1 LDGQDH
7 DNEKN
12 KHAEED
18 TMIIKSEK
26 GVSAVEFALIAP
38 LLFVLTFGI
47 IEFGILLFDK
57 AVVTNASREGARA
70 AIVFHKNAGGYD
82 PIPASEIRTNVK
94 EYANIKARLINLGKP
109 GVNDLTDANIKIG
122 YGPTPE
128 TVPLEGGTPKKEEYI
143 RVTVNYPYDFLVF
156 SNLIPLLSGGAF
168 DGSIDLKG
176 ETVMRME

>member
-26 GVSAVEFALIAP
+26 GVSAVEFALLAP
-38 LLFVLTFGI
+38 FLFVLTFGI

-57 AVVTNASREGARA
+57 AVITNASREGARA
-70 AIVFHKNAGGYD
+70 AIVYIIDATATPPEYS
-82 PIPASEIRTNVK
+82 PMSIPDVQKKVTD
-94 EYANIKARLINLGKP
+94 YANDYLINLG
-109 GVNDLTDANIKIG
+109 GVANLVIPPKVV
-122 YGPTPE
+122 YD
-128 TVPLEGGTPKKEEYI
+128 GGTPTSGKD
-143 RVTVNYPYDFLVF
+143 VTVTVAYHYNFLVF

-168 DGSIDLKG
+168 DGTIPLEG
-176 ETVMRME
+176 RTVMRME